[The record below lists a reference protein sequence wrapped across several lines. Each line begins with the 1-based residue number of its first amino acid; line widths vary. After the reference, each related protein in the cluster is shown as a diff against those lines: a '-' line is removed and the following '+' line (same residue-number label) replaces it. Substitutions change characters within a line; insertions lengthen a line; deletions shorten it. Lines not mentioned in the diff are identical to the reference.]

1 MSWKYEDM
9 EDARGSLTR
18 RRPPPLTEAE
28 EAAVR
33 GRAIVGTP
41 EEVAE
46 RIAAYRDVLGPNGHF
61 VARAYFPGLD
71 PSIQRESLR
80 ILGEEVRPLLG

>member
-1 MSWKYEDM
+1 MDG
-9 EDARGSLTR
+9 AAGSRLR
-18 RRPPPLTEAE
+18 RRPPTLSPEA

-46 RIAAYRDVLGPNGHF
+46 KIEAYRAVLGPNGHF

-71 PSIQRESLR
+71 PAIQRETQRL
-80 ILGEEVRPLLG
+80 LGEEVRPLLEGVAPS